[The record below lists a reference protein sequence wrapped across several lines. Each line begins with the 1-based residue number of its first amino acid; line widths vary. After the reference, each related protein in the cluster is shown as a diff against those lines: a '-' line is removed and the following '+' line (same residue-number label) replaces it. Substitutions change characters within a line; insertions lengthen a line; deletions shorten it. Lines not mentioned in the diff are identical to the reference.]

1 MSAAPVD
8 VLKGCPQKLGRAG
21 GQALSSIS
29 NTRVIKI
36 VALLCTPPAS
46 AAAPDTSE
54 GGGVLHASE
63 SLDCSQSQAVSRT
76 AAQDAWEAPRLT
88 GPCQGCDGIVKGIS
102 PRCRRDNAMLWP

>member
-8 VLKGCPQKLGRAG
+8 VLRGRPQKPGRAG

-29 NTRVIKI
+29 NTRVIRI

-76 AAQDAWEAPRLT
+76 AAHDA
-88 GPCQGCDGIVKGIS
+88 
-102 PRCRRDNAMLWP
+102 